1 MLRGVL
7 GADMS
12 FKLME
17 NFITLETSF
26 QIIKHTHTHT
36 PHPPKNDCFRNLK
49 AKFFSFLFFKLFWP
63 MF

>member
-36 PHPPKNDCFRNLK
+36 HTPKTT
-49 AKFFSFLFFKLFWP
+49 ASET
-63 MF
+63 

>member
-1 MLRGVL
+1 MLRGIL

-17 NFITLETSF
+17 NFITLETSL

-36 PHPPKNDCFRNLK
+36 HTPKTT
-49 AKFFSFLFFKLFWP
+49 ASET
-63 MF
+63 